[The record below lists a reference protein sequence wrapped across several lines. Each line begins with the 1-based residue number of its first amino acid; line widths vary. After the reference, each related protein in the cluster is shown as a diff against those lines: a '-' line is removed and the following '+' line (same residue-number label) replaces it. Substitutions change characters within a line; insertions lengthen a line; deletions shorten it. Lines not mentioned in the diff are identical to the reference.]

1 MIEAY
6 KKMWV
11 NGFNFKDKTTRR
23 DFWLAFLMNVIVSFV
38 IGFVCGFISGLIPAL
53 KGIFSFIPTLYSLAV
68 LIPSLAMEIR
78 RMHDVNKSGW
88 YLLISLI
95 PLVGWI
101 LLLVAYCTDSVP
113 NDKYGV
119 QL

>member
-1 MIEAY
+1 MLESY

-23 DFWLAFLMNVIVSFV
+23 DFWLAILMNFI
-38 IGFVCGFISGLIPAL
+38 IAFVCGFISWFIPAFDV
-53 KGIFSFIPTLYSLAV
+53 ISTLYSLAV
-68 LIPSLAMEIR
+68 LIPGLAMEIR

-88 YLLISLI
+88 YLLISFI
-95 PLVGWI
+95 PIVGWI
-101 LLLVAYCTDSVP
+101 LLLVAYCTDSVS

>member
-1 MIEAY
+1 MIYMVEAY

-23 DFWLAFLMNVIVSFV
+23 DFWLTFLMNFI
-38 IGFVCGFISGLIPAL
+38 IGFVCGFIAGLIPAL
-53 KGIFSFIPTLYSLAV
+53 AGIFSVITTLYSLV
-68 LIPSLAMEIR
+68 MLIPSLAMGIR
-78 RMHDVNKSGW
+78 RLHDVNKSGW
-88 YLLISLI
+88 YILISLI
-95 PLVGWI
+95 PLIGWI
-101 LLLVAYCTDSVP
+101 LLLIVYCTDSVP